1 MLSIFPFVFATFL
14 LDSLSFQLVAALFGI
29 YGLANGIFTIV
40 RSQVVPEMLSAHA
53 YGALNGMITVPTII
67 ARAIGPVVAAWLWAI
82 DQSYDIVLVAQVGAA
97 VLLTVLFWTANLAS
111 RRKPLI

>member
-1 MLSIFPFVFATFL
+1 
-14 LDSLSFQLVAALFGI
+14 
-29 YGLANGIFTIV
+29 
-40 RSQVVPEMLSAHA
+40 
-53 YGALNGMITVPTII
+53 MITVPTII

-111 RRKPLI
+111 RRKPLVT